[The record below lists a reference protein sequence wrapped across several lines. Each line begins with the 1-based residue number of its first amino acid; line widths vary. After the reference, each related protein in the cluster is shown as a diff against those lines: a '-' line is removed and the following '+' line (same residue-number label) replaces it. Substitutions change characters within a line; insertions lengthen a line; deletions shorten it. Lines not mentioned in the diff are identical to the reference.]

1 MPADLV
7 LGAERVHRSQIVK
20 QADVLM
26 LHHLVP
32 SEVEPGSLVPNLDY
46 YEPRTSHGSSLSPA
60 IHAAL
65 MARVGRADQ
74 ALETLRMAADIDLH
88 DTTSTTAGG
97 VHVATLGGIWQAVV
111 LGFCGLRPR
120 GDAIEV
126 DPILPGE
133 WDAVDARIQF
143 RGARVRVRVE
153 PGTFTVSA
161 DRPVPVVAGRSS
173 ATAGPEG
180 VRFERDDDTWRI
192 SAPGDVRLRA
202 RPTEEDV

>member
-1 MPADLV
+1 
-7 LGAERVHRSQIVK
+7 
-20 QADVLM
+20 
-26 LHHLVP
+26 
-32 SEVEPGSLVPNLDY
+32 
-46 YEPRTSHGSSLSPA
+46 
-60 IHAAL
+60 
-65 MARVGRADQ
+65 
-74 ALETLRMAADIDLH
+74 MAADIDLH

-97 VHVATLGGIWQAVV
+97 VHIATLGGIWQAVV
-111 LGFCGLRPR
+111 LGFCGLRPQRRRAPKSTRACPASGMPSTR
-120 GDAIEV
+120 GSGSAA
-126 DPILPGE
+126 P
-133 WDAVDARIQF
+133 
-143 RGARVRVRVE
+143 RVRVRVE